1 MMNTLI
7 PVISFTLG
15 LISWGAVI
23 IRRGLLFIVLGGG
36 FHSRVGAHRSE
47 TKHTNKSRLAHWRG
61 LITNLIHRHLM
72 KDSLRSWRYCVGARL
87 KFWRRSRVPKKGS
100 GDEAAPPS
108 NLSSTILQRLRHQI
122 SLHYYTIPPAMQ
134 AKWKIILASW
144 HLVSAGINLAI
155 SPVYFSQR
163 EQTCSILCNCIQ
175 ILAFIL
181 VKIQAH

>member
-1 MMNTLI
+1 MNFDKFCDTVHLRYDGNAIVNQSPQRDSLWNKDDTCNQLLSEMMNTLI

-15 LISWGAVI
+15 LISRGAVI
-23 IRRGLLFIVLGGG
+23 IRRGLFFIVLGGG

-108 NLSSTILQRLRHQI
+108 NLTRLYYNGSATKSHSTTTQYRQLCRLNER
-122 SLHYYTIPPAMQ
+122 
-134 AKWKIILASW
+134 
-144 HLVSAGINLAI
+144 
-155 SPVYFSQR
+155 
-163 EQTCSILCNCIQ
+163 
-175 ILAFIL
+175 
-181 VKIQAH
+181 